1 MVLHRGF
8 SMTRTRCGSGGRP
21 AFALLDLLTLLALA
35 TIVVS
40 LLSVMGTRSRR
51 LGQLGESM
59 ANLKF
64 YASGSQSYG
73 ADYADRF
80 WSFSWRPNNVPADAD
95 PDLRA
100 SALGSDTTAAAAQAI
115 QILRRLA
122 NRPDIQIVTNWIP
135 HILYSHLVLAEHMNA
150 ELPARFA
157 VSPGD
162 RERLRWANDPAG
174 FDRGIYTPN
183 PGTGET
189 AKRWP
194 YSSSYELGPAFSG
207 PDSGQN
213 AITQS
218 NQSNTYI
225 VPSTPNVLGTR
236 LLSEVVHPSQKAMV
250 WEQYSRYH
258 APRAA
263 FFMYS
268 EARCPILF
276 VDGSVRPRLTQ
287 QGNRGWNPAQP
298 TATFPI
304 TMTHTTMAWESGASL
319 PTTTVQGNYRYT
331 RQGLRGRDF
340 DGAEVTQ

>member
-1 MVLHRGF
+1 MMNQKTVLGR
-8 SMTRTRCGSGGRP
+8 SG
-21 AFALLDLLTLLALA
+21 FALLDLLVLLAMA
-35 TIVVS
+35 AVVVA
-40 LLSVMGTRSRR
+40 LVSVMGTRSRR

-64 YASGSQSYG
+64 YAAGTQSYG
-73 ADYADRF
+73 ADYAERF
-80 WSFSWRPNNVPADAD
+80 WSFSWRPNNIPLDAD

-100 SALGSDTTAAAAQAI
+100 NGLSSDLSAAASQAI
-115 QILRRLA
+115 QILRRRA
-122 NRPDIQIVTNWIP
+122 GRTDIPVITAWIP

-162 RERLRWANDPAG
+162 RNRLLWANDPAG
-174 FDRGIYTPN
+174 FDRGIYQPMPDS
-183 PGTGET
+183 PGTPT

-194 YSSSYELGPAFSG
+194 YSSSYELGPAFSA
-207 PDSGQN
+207 PDSGTN

-218 NQSNTYI
+218 NMSNTY
-225 VPSTPNVLGTR
+225 VVTGAPNVMGNR
-236 LLSEVVHPSQKAMV
+236 LLSEVVFPSQKAMV

-263 FFMYS
+263 FFMYL

-287 QGNRGWNPAQP
+287 QGNRGWNPQSP
-298 TATFPI
+298 TSTFPI
-304 TMTHTTMAWESGASL
+304 SMTHTTMAWESGASL
-319 PTTTVQGNYRYT
+319 PSTSVQGNYRYT

-340 DGAEVTQ
+340 DGPEVAQ